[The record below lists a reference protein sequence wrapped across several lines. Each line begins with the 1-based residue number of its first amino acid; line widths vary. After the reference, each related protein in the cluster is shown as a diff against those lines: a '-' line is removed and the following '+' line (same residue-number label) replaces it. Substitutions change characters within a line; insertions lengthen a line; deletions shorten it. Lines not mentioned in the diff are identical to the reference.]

1 MPRLRGHK
9 LDSSLSIFERAC
21 QSETGGKQDRD
32 LRNPGVL
39 GHHRPWM
46 NESKQSLWRR
56 CFQFQGDK
64 KPSQNQRIGSGA
76 PKMPRLSASRH
87 IGCPLL
93 PLNKGVRE
101 CVGSSSLSCCSQT
114 ERGSNAQIWLAV
126 KHLVLTSGND
136 TCPTLGS
143 AQLGLQSSRVF
154 IFPQTHQNC
163 GLTLQVK
170 KKELYAST

>member
-1 MPRLRGHK
+1 MGANK
-9 LDSSLSIFERAC
+9 
-21 QSETGGKQDRD
+21 
-32 LRNPGVL
+32 N
-39 GHHRPWM
+39 
-46 NESKQSLWRR
+46 QSLWRR

-126 KHLVLTSGND
+126 KHLVLTSGNA
-136 TCPTLGS
+136 TCSTLGRHNRATS
-143 AQLGLQSSRVF
+143 LALKGLNKATNLTILLLQTVGFGDKQLLMFSVLM
-154 IFPQTHQNC
+154 ILC
-163 GLTLQVK
+163 C
-170 KKELYAST
+170 

>member
-1 MPRLRGHK
+1 MGANK
-9 LDSSLSIFERAC
+9 
-21 QSETGGKQDRD
+21 
-32 LRNPGVL
+32 N
-39 GHHRPWM
+39 
-46 NESKQSLWRR
+46 QSLWRR

-163 GLTLQVK
+163 GLTLQFK
-170 KKELYAST
+170 KKEMYASTEVLASEYFCQHEFYFAPRKKIIFT

>member
-1 MPRLRGHK
+1 M
-9 LDSSLSIFERAC
+9 RAN
-21 QSETGGKQDRD
+21 K
-32 LRNPGVL
+32 N
-39 GHHRPWM
+39 
-46 NESKQSLWRR
+46 QSLWRR

-136 TCPTLGS
+136 TCPTLGLHNWAS
-143 AQLGLQSSRVF
+143 NPQRSSYFHKLTKITAYLYKLRRNRCMFLHRYLHLNIFVNKSF
-154 IFPQTHQNC
+154 ILH
-163 GLTLQVK
+163 VK
-170 KKELYAST
+170 KSF